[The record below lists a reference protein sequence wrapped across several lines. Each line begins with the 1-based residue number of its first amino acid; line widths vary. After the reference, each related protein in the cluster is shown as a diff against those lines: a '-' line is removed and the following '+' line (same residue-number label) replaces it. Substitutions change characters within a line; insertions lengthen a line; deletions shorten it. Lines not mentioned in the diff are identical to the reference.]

1 MILGKQNDVQF
12 ETEGVVNQIWL
23 LNLKPEQVNQE
34 ERLIRPCQPTQ
45 GKAQTSWSRAPE
57 THPVIIV
64 FDLIMIQL

>member
-45 GKAQTSWSRAPE
+45 GKPKQVEAEHQR
-57 THPVIIV
+57 H
-64 FDLIMIQL
+64 IQ